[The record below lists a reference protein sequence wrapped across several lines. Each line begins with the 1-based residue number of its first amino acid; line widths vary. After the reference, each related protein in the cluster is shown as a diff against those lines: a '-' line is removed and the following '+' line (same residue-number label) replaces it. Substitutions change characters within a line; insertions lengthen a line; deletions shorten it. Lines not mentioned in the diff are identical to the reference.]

1 MTTRRVDPHRPRS
14 ADLVIE
20 AAWRYFHEGENQN
33 EIADAL
39 GLSRGTVVNY
49 LAEARA
55 KQFVRVS
62 LQPDVFREVQLA
74 RQVRDTFGLADAYV
88 VPRHSEMT
96 DREALKRVAQA
107 AGDWLPGVLEP
118 GDVLG
123 VSWGETVY
131 EVSLAVPNTR
141 RDVTVVQLVGS
152 YPSPLGFAAETC
164 SSNIAQRLEAHC
176 INLNVPLLVSSAELA
191 DLLRAEPAIAAQLAA
206 AKNCNK
212 TLFAAGTCTVDSHV
226 VKLGVVSPDQL
237 ESLCQQGAE
246 AVIGGQFIDAEG
258 RPIPMDVHRR
268 MLSVE
273 LDQMKDK
280 DMGILVSVGVD
291 RAKSMVAAIRGRF
304 VTHLITCSQT
314 ARALLD
320 LA

>member
-1 MTTRRVDPHRPRS
+1 MTTKKVEMHRPRS
-14 ADLVIE
+14 AELVIE
-20 AAWRYFHEGENQN
+20 AAWRYFHEDQNQN

-62 LQPDVFREVQLA
+62 LQPDVFREVHLA
-74 RQVRDTFGLADAYV
+74 RQLREALGLADVYV
-88 VPRHSEMT
+88 VPRHAGMT
-96 DREALKRVAQA
+96 DRDALKRVARA

-141 RDVTVVQLVGS
+141 REVTVVQLVGS

-164 SSNIAQRLEAHC
+164 SSNIAQRLEALC

-191 DLLRAEPAIAAQLAA
+191 DQLRAEPAIAAQLAA
-206 AKNCNK
+206 ARGCNK
-212 TLFAAGTCTVDSHV
+212 TLFAAGTCTMDSHV
-226 VKLGVVSPDQL
+226 VKLGVVTPEQL
-237 ESLCQQGAE
+237 QEVRDRGAE
-246 AVIGGQFIDAEG
+246 AVIGGQFIDARG
-258 RPIPMDVHRR
+258 RPVQMDVQRR

-280 DMGILVSVGVD
+280 EMGILVSVGVD
-291 RAKSMVAAIRGRF
+291 RARSTLAAIRGRF
-304 VTHLITCSQT
+304 ATHLIACSDT

>member
-1 MTTRRVDPHRPRS
+1 MTTKKVELHRPRS

-20 AAWRYFHEGENQN
+20 TAWRYFHDGENQN

-55 KQFVRVS
+55 RQFVRVS
-62 LQPDVFREVQLA
+62 LQPEVFREVELA
-74 RQVRDTFGLADAYV
+74 RQLRDAFGLADAYV
-88 VPRHSEMT
+88 IPRPVGMT
-96 DREALKRVAQA
+96 DRDALKRVARA
-107 AGDWLPGVLEP
+107 AGDWLPGALEP

-131 EVSLAVPNTR
+131 EVSLAVPSTR
-141 RDVTVVQLVGS
+141 CDVTVVQLVGS

-164 SSNIAQRLEAHC
+164 SSNIAQRLQAHC
-176 INLNVPLLVSSAELA
+176 INLNVPLLVSSEELA
-191 DLLRAEPAIAAQLAA
+191 DMLRAEPAIAAQLAA
-206 AKNCNK
+206 ARGCNK
-212 TLFAAGTCTVDSHV
+212 TLFAAGTCTMDSHV
-226 VKLGVVSPDQL
+226 VKLGVVTPDQL
-237 ESLCQQGAE
+237 KQARDRGAE
-246 AVIGGQFIDAEG
+246 AVIGGQFIDAAG
-258 RPIPMDVHRR
+258 SPVPLDVQRR

-280 DMGILVSVGVD
+280 ETGILVSVGAD
-291 RAKSMVAAIRGRF
+291 RAKSTLAAIRGRF
-304 VTHLITCSQT
+304 ASHLITCSAT

-320 LA
+320 VA

>member
-1 MTTRRVDPHRPRS
+1 MTTKKAELHRPRS

-20 AAWRYFHEGENQN
+20 AAWRYFHEDQNQN
-33 EIADAL
+33 EIAEAL

-62 LQPDVFREVQLA
+62 LQPEVFREVQLA
-74 RQVRDTFGLADAYV
+74 RELRAAFGLADAYV
-88 VPRHSEMT
+88 VPRHDGMT
-96 DREALKRVAQA
+96 DREALKRVARA

-131 EVSLAVPNTR
+131 EVSLAVPGTR
-141 RDVTVVQLVGS
+141 REVTVVQLVGS

-164 SSNIAQRLEAHC
+164 SSNIAQRLDATC
-176 INLNVPLLVSSAELA
+176 INLNVPLLVSSEDLAER
-191 DLLRAEPAIAAQLAA
+191 LRAEPAIATQLAA

-237 ESLCQQGAE
+237 ERLRERGAQ

-258 RPIPMDVHRR
+258 RPVLMDVHRR

-273 LDQMKDK
+273 LAQMKDK
-280 DMGILVSVGVD
+280 EMGILVSVGAD
-291 RAKSMVAAIRGRF
+291 RARAMAAAIRGRF
-304 VTHLITCSQT
+304 ASHLVTCSET

-320 LA
+320 LV